1 MGEFHTLF
9 VETFTVSFFGHRIL
23 ERTQFLEQELETLVR
38 RILMEKEYTEFL
50 VGRNGEFD
58 LLVASTIHRCKRT
71 IRGDNSA
78 LVWVMPYL
86 TAEFK
91 ENEKAYRDFY
101 DEIEICERSANKH
114 YKAAIQE
121 RNRSM
126 VDRSDFAVFCVQRET
141 GGAWQTM
148 RYAQSRGVPYR
159 NLCVSMDV

>member
-1 MGEFHTLF
+1 MDEYHAPFAK
-9 VETFTVSFFGHRIL
+9 TFTVSFFGHRTL
-23 ERTQFLEQELETLVR
+23 ERAQFLEQELETL
-38 RILMEKEYTEFL
+38 IGEFLMEKAYVEFL

-58 LLVASTIHRCKRT
+58 MLAAAVIRRCRRM

-91 ENEKAYRDFY
+91 ENEEAYRDYY
-101 DEIEICERSANKH
+101 DEIEICERSESKYH
-114 YKAAIQE
+114 KAAIQE

-126 VDRSDFAVFCVQRET
+126 VNRSDFAVFCVQREK

-148 RYAQSRGVPYR
+148 RYAQSQGVPYR
-159 NLCVSMDV
+159 NLWKP